1 MELQSFSLEIR
12 NHVAHL
18 NFNRPAKSNSL
29 HREAWHEMKVAFE
42 TLSDDPEVRCIILGG
57 EGKNFCA
64 GIDLSLLMDVSQ
76 YDNIKC
82 EGRKR
87 ETVRKFI
94 LQLQDCITAIE
105 KCRKPVI
112 AAIHRACIGGGV
124 DIISACDMRY
134 CTEDAYF
141 SIKEV
146 DMGLV
151 ADIGTLQRLPKII
164 NLGVVAEMAY
174 TGRKVIGQEAK
185 EIGLVNR
192 VYSDKPAMIDAVTN
206 LAETIASKSPLVVRG
221 TKEIIQYTRDHSVSE
236 SLNYMSTYNAAYL
249 LTDDLKES
257 FRAQMM
263 KQDPVFEG

>member
-1 MELQSFSLEIR
+1 MELQSFSLEIK

-29 HREAWHEMKVAFE
+29 HKEAWHEMKSTFE

-64 GIDLSLLMDVSQ
+64 GIDLSLLMDISQ
-76 YDNIKC
+76 YDTIKC

-146 DMGLV
+146 DM
-151 ADIGTLQRLPKII
+151 
-164 NLGVVAEMAY
+164 
-174 TGRKVIGQEAK
+174 
-185 EIGLVNR
+185 
-192 VYSDKPAMIDAVTN
+192 
-206 LAETIASKSPLVVRG
+206 
-221 TKEIIQYTRDHSVSE
+221 
-236 SLNYMSTYNAAYL
+236 
-249 LTDDLKES
+249 
-257 FRAQMM
+257 
-263 KQDPVFEG
+263 

>member
-1 MELQSFSLEIR
+1 M
-12 NHVAHL
+12 
-18 NFNRPAKSNSL
+18 
-29 HREAWHEMKVAFE
+29 
-42 TLSDDPEVRCIILGG
+42 ILKCDALFWGG

-76 YDNIKC
+76 YDNIQC

-174 TGRKVIGQEAK
+174 TGRNVGGQEAK
-185 EIGLVNR
+185 AINLVNQ
-192 VYSDKPAMIDAVTN
+192 VYPDKGHHA
-206 LAETIASKSPLVVRG
+206 
-221 TKEIIQYTRDHSVSE
+221 
-236 SLNYMSTYNAAYL
+236 
-249 LTDDLKES
+249 
-257 FRAQMM
+257 
-263 KQDPVFEG
+263 